1 MPKEGMPRRSLVREM
16 QYVEQ
21 RLRQECQ
28 MKQREKE
35 LLEQERERE
44 EEEREEGRGHSVR
57 RVSSLPNNGIPHLE
71 GRVIVVSNSA
81 HCRRGSELLSDDEYM
96 DAMTCDHHVTRRL

>member
-28 MKQREKE
+28 LKQKE

-44 EEEREEGRGHSVR
+44 EMEREEGRRHSVQ
-57 RVSSLPNNGIPHLE
+57 RVASLPNNGIPHLE
-71 GRVIVVSNSA
+71 GGVIVVSNSA

-96 DAMTCDHHVTRRL
+96 DAMTCDHHVTRRF